1 MKKQMDIR
9 KTIRISSDEEDR
21 LNIAMRHLGY
31 RNQSEFIR
39 IAINEGV
46 CVAPPKYISDLWGD
60 HAKVVDELERH
71 IKNRT
76 RTILGLNPS
85 KKEVVVA
92 RSRFEKKLREE
103 AVDLKR
109 CYVLFDSVI
118 VRLNRKLERLEA
130 QIEWE
135 QEKLDMIYSRQE

>member
-31 RNQSEFIR
+31 KNKSEFIR

-46 CVAPPKYISDLWGD
+46 CVAYPKYISDLWDD
-60 HAKVVDELERH
+60 HAKAVGELERH

-76 RTILGLNPS
+76 QTILGLNPS
-85 KKEVVVA
+85 KKKVVVA
-92 RSRFEKKLREE
+92 RSKFEKKLREE
-103 AVDLKR
+103 AVDLKI

-118 VRLNRKLERLEA
+118 VRLNRKIERLEA
-130 QIEWE
+130 HIEWE
-135 QEKLDMIYSRQE
+135 QEKLHMTYSRQE